1 MVENQLQK
9 LEMIKQHQ
17 VLNNKMNGGSEVLPL
32 SFEQRRGSL
41 FKGKEKE
48 EFEDE
53 TMVCAEG

>member
-1 MVENQLQK
+1 
-9 LEMIKQHQ
+9 
-17 VLNNKMNGGSEVLPL
+17 MNGGSEVLPL

-41 FKGKEKE
+41 FKGEEKE